1 MIAINKQNSKYQLKI
16 KTTKSTS
23 PCIVSLVLIIDYDY
37 HSPNNTDISI
47 EESIQVFDQ
56 YKKNIK
62 NIEVKNIVNS
72 TNTHFEYIINEFSCG
87 GGGCG
92 SALYQ
97 NRKYLENIYLKI
109 SSIPKTIYFGQVK

>member
-1 MIAINKQNSKYQLKI
+1 MQKSFYQLKI
-16 KTTKSTS
+16 KTTKSTP
-23 PCIVSLVLIIDYDY
+23 PCIISLVLIIDYKYINKD
-37 HSPNNTDISI
+37 NTDITI

-62 NIEVKNIVNS
+62 NINITNTVNS
-72 TNTHFEYIINEFSCG
+72 ENTHFEHIIDQFSCS

-109 SSIPKTIYFGQVK
+109 KNLNKIV